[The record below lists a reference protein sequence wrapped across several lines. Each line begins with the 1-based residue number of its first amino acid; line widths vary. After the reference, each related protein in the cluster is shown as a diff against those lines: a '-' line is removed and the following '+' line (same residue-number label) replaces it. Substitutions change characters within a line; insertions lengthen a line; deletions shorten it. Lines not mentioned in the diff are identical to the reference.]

1 MLGVDEM
8 PKWLFVEDI
17 TPPLL
22 KPKSGIEIYR
32 TSVTGINVEHGAKYP
47 FIAKVL

>member
-8 PKWLFVEDI
+8 PKWLLVEDI
-17 TPPLL
+17 THPLL
-22 KPKSGIEIYR
+22 KSKSITEIYHM
-32 TSVTGINVEHGAKYP
+32 SVFSSNIEHGAKYP